1 MDDGIQ
7 AKIVEIDQRS
17 KSNTH
22 RINDLEE
29 DNRALHQLATSVEV
43 LATKQET
50 IEANISEIKDDVKS
64 LKAIPGGKW
73 EALVKATVTAIVGAS
88 KKLLIGSAA
97 ASIVCIILNVLGVLS
112 VEVTL
117 AVIGF
122 ATAIGMF
129 YLWKAKNENR
139 SKYAIKYIQS
149 LPETYT
155 AEEKARFLEIVLKD

>member
-7 AKIVEIDQRS
+7 AKIAEIEARS

-29 DNRALHQLATSVEV
+29 DNRALHTLATSVEV

-73 EALVKATVTAIVGAS
+73 EALVKATVTAIVGA
-88 KKLLIGSAA
+88 L
-97 ASIVCIILNVLGVLS
+97 V
-112 VEVTL
+112 
-117 AVIGF
+117 GF
-122 ATAIGMF
+122 AHAG
-129 YLWKAKNENR
+129 
-139 SKYAIKYIQS
+139 
-149 LPETYT
+149 
-155 AEEKARFLEIVLKD
+155 IV

>member
-7 AKIVEIDQRS
+7 AQVASIEARC

-50 IEANISEIKDDVKS
+50 IEANVSEIKDDVKS

-73 EALVKATVTAIVGAS
+73 EALVKTILTALAGGLVAYA
-88 KKLLIGSAA
+88 LFR
-97 ASIVCIILNVLGVLS
+97 LGLS
-112 VEVTL
+112 
-117 AVIGF
+117 
-122 ATAIGMF
+122 
-129 YLWKAKNENR
+129 
-139 SKYAIKYIQS
+139 
-149 LPETYT
+149 
-155 AEEKARFLEIVLKD
+155 

>member
-50 IEANISEIKDDVKS
+50 IEANVSEIRDDVKS

-73 EALVKATVTAIVGAS
+73 EALVKTILTALAGGLVAYA
-88 KKLLIGSAA
+88 LFR
-97 ASIVCIILNVLGVLS
+97 LGLS
-112 VEVTL
+112 
-117 AVIGF
+117 
-122 ATAIGMF
+122 
-129 YLWKAKNENR
+129 
-139 SKYAIKYIQS
+139 
-149 LPETYT
+149 
-155 AEEKARFLEIVLKD
+155 

>member
-29 DNRALHQLATSVEV
+29 DNRALHTLATSVEV

-50 IEANISEIKDDVKS
+50 IESNVQEIKDDVKS

-73 EALVKATVTAIVGAS
+73 EALVKTILTALAGGLVAYA
-88 KKLLIGSAA
+88 LFR
-97 ASIVCIILNVLGVLS
+97 LGLS
-112 VEVTL
+112 
-117 AVIGF
+117 
-122 ATAIGMF
+122 
-129 YLWKAKNENR
+129 
-139 SKYAIKYIQS
+139 
-149 LPETYT
+149 
-155 AEEKARFLEIVLKD
+155 

>member
-7 AKIVEIDQRS
+7 AKIAEIEACS

-29 DNRALHQLATSVEV
+29 DNRALHTLATSVEV

-73 EALVKATVTAIVGAS
+73 EALVKTILTALAGGLVAYA
-88 KKLLIGSAA
+88 LFR
-97 ASIVCIILNVLGVLS
+97 LGLS
-112 VEVTL
+112 
-117 AVIGF
+117 
-122 ATAIGMF
+122 
-129 YLWKAKNENR
+129 
-139 SKYAIKYIQS
+139 
-149 LPETYT
+149 
-155 AEEKARFLEIVLKD
+155 